1 MCIFWEVDEPSDGPP
16 HPYPRELL
24 LLLQMLQ
31 WKGWRNGG
39 EQTAELLPRKDFAGQ
54 KRQGEE
60 LPFFGGNANLKRP
73 LASNAWQ
80 PSLLSPLLSVQTS
93 GGITCAGGSGSN
105 FRSWFRINLIYSLI
119 SCGGKK
125 NKILIPGVIEPM
137 TFSLSRISTL
147 PSQRAMH
154 KDNKRG
160 IMQKQTIQNAEVRQQ
175 PFSDPWSRTRLHPSG
190 ALSWQTVWTRLLRE
204 NRIALKVIEWCPL
217 GSWPAPAS
225 LGSLNN
231 ACSAWGLAC

>member
-125 NKILIPGVIEPM
+125 EQDIDPRCHRANDL
-137 TFSLSRISTL
+137 LSFPYIYS
-147 PSQRAMH
+147 PQPKS
-154 KDNKRG
+154 
-160 IMQKQTIQNAEVRQQ
+160 NAQRQQ
-175 PFSDPWSRTRLHPSG
+175 TWNYAKANNTKCWSKT
-190 ALSWQTVWTRLLRE
+190 ATVLRPM
-204 NRIALKVIEWCPL
+204 K
-217 GSWPAPAS
+217 
-225 LGSLNN
+225 
-231 ACSAWGLAC
+231 